1 MVYTVTPFAGVWI
14 EISNSGYEGDWEMV
28 TPFAGVWIEI
38 LANGSQNKEKGVTPF
53 AGVWIEILPSGYT
66 TLAQNVTPF
75 AGVWIEIMLLPG
87 DGNAVVSLPSRECG
101 LKSRYTAADS
111 LHTGHSLRGSVD

>member
-53 AGVWIEILPSGYT
+53 AGVWIEIVVL
-66 TLAQNVTPF
+66 TP
-75 AGVWIEIMLLPG
+75 VPMH
-87 DGNAVVSLPSRECG
+87 VYR
-101 LKSRYTAADS
+101 
-111 LHTGHSLRGSVD
+111 HSLRGSVD

>member
-53 AGVWIEILPSGYT
+53 AGVWIEI
-66 TLAQNVTPF
+66 
-75 AGVWIEIMLLPG
+75 
-87 DGNAVVSLPSRECG
+87 PSRVMRDQVGKC
-101 LKSRYTAADS
+101 
-111 LHTGHSLRGSVD
+111 HSLRGSVD

>member
-1 MVYTVTPFAGVWI
+1 MKYRFYRNQIGI
-14 EISNSGYEGDWEMV
+14 GIV

-75 AGVWIEIMLLPG
+75 AGVWIEIG
-87 DGNAVVSLPSRECG
+87 R
-101 LKSRYTAADS
+101 
-111 LHTGHSLRGSVD
+111 

>member
-38 LANGSQNKEKGVTPF
+38 QSF
-53 AGVWIEILPSGYT
+53 
-66 TLAQNVTPF
+66 
-75 AGVWIEIMLLPG
+75 
-87 DGNAVVSLPSRECG
+87 
-101 LKSRYTAADS
+101 
-111 LHTGHSLRGSVD
+111 